1 MIEYDFNFL
10 LELDDLELVNQ
21 YNRLVTHQ
29 PNDNP
34 DKKLNDVIYRS
45 LHTRYLGK
53 TFKSRNYNLEYLKS
67 SLKDG
72 FCIISFKKPVYLEVI
87 LGIKTLIPVDFN

>member
-34 DKKLNDVIYRS
+34 NDKLNDVIYRAM
-45 LHTRYLGK
+45 LTRYLGK

-67 SLKDG
+67 PLKDG
-72 FCIISFKKPVYLEVI
+72 FCIISFQKPVYLEVI
-87 LGIKTLIPVDFN
+87 LGIKTLKPIDLN